1 MKQYKYK
8 INGSIYN
15 VVVNTTSDEMAEV
28 EVNGT
33 PYTVEISKKSKKQ
46 ATTPFKKPA
55 QAVATQ
61 PQTAAAPVITK
72 QPTSAGAATLKS
84 PLPGIILD
92 VTCNVGDVV
101 KKGQKLMILEAMKME
116 NNIIADRDG
125 TIQDIKVRKGDSV
138 LEGADLLSIG

>member
-8 INGSIYN
+8 INGSLYN
-15 VVVNTTSDEMAEV
+15 VVVNSSNDEVAEV

-33 PYTVEISKKSKKQ
+33 PYTVEIEKKSKKQ

-55 QAVATQ
+55 QSGVAK
-61 PQTAAAPVITK
+61 PQVSTPVSK
-72 QPTSAGAATLKS
+72 QPVSASASTLKS

-92 VTCNVGDVV
+92 ITCNVGDVV
-101 KKGQKLMILEAMKME
+101 KKGQKLLILEAMKME

-125 TIQDIKVRKGDSV
+125 TVQEIKIRKGDSV
-138 LEGADLLSIG
+138 LEGADLLSIA